1 MAVVHLVSHTHW
13 DREWYLTFQQFRVKL
28 VHLIDKLLFILKTN
42 PDYRYFMLDGHTIV
56 LEDYLEIRPER
67 EQELRQHI
75 QEGRIGYA
83 IKCEFHGRIHIQ
95 PALLHHR
102 QGALF
107 TDRGCTYQVKGSSLY
122 LTICA
127 YS

>member
-67 EQELRQHI
+67 EQELRRHI
-75 QEGRIGYA
+75 QEGRILVGPWY
-83 IKCEFHGRIHIQ
+83 CLPGHSGQFPNSCLR
-95 PALLHHR
+95 
-102 QGALF
+102 
-107 TDRGCTYQVKGSSLY
+107 VKS
-122 LTICA
+122 
-127 YS
+127 